1 MYWPGEKGRRWC
13 WQNDKFKQFQAANL
27 RGRGTL
33 GDFVGSRLH
42 HYDLD
47 QTNIVLK
54 LVMKCTDQSPSLRPT
69 MSQVVAVHEGEKTL
83 EDISEEIA
91 PSISPA
97 WVPDGQYIYRVF
109 CHVSISI
116 DSSFFFFFHWFV
128 SLDPPFDLNLP
139 SKYWRKHVLVLKNYG
154 PEIGDLARWYYVISI
169 YTASCYQL

>member
-33 GDFVGSRLH
+33 GDFVDSRLH
-42 HYDLD
+42 HYDQD

-54 LVMKCTDQSPSLRPT
+54 LVMKSTDQSPSLRPT

-97 WVPDGQYIYRVF
+97 WVPYGQYIYLVCF
-109 CHVSISI
+109 AMFPYLLILF
-116 DSSFFFFFHWFV
+116 SFFFSLVCFPWSSFWFK
-128 SLDPPFDLNLP
+128 S
-139 SKYWRKHVLVLKNYG
+139 S
-154 PEIGDLARWYYVISI
+154 
-169 YTASCYQL
+169 